1 MMTSPVHMLS
11 KQSHL
16 ILAAMFIAM
25 TSGLANAQPYPNK
38 VIRIIAPSSTGGGI
52 DAVAR
57 IVAEISPS
65 LGQQVIVDNR
75 PGANGMIGTDLVAKA
90 APDGYTLVVGFT
102 GAIAVNISLHNKL
115 PYDPVRDLTPVTQ
128 VTTSPML
135 IVAHPSVPVRSI
147 GDVIKL
153 EKLKPGVLTY
163 GTGGTGTGSHLT
175 MELLNMTAGTRLLH
189 VPYKGIGPA
198 ITDVL
203 GGQIMLMVSSPLSSQ
218 PYVKSGRLRGL
229 AVTSRTRTTVMPEIA
244 TMIESGFKDFESAS
258 WFGILAPAGT
268 PTAIVTRLNSEIGTL
283 LRRPEVRERIAR
295 TGSDPV
301 GNSPDEFGD
310 YIKSEIAKWAKVI
323 KAANIRVN

>member
-1 MMTSPVHMLS
+1 MTSPVCILS
-11 KQSHL
+11 KRLPL
-16 ILAAMFIAM
+16 ILAAAFAAMSSGHVIAQ
-25 TSGLANAQPYPNK
+25 LYPNK
-38 VIRIIAPSSTGGGI
+38 VIRIVAPSSTGGGI

-57 IVAEISPS
+57 IVAEISSS

-90 APDGYTLVVGFT
+90 TPDGYTLVVGFT
-102 GAIAVNISLHNKL
+102 GAIAVNISLYNKM

-128 VTTSPML
+128 VTKSPML
-135 IVAHPSVPVRSI
+135 IVAHPSVPVRNI

-153 EKLKPGVLTY
+153 EKLKPGALTY

-175 MELLNMTAGTRLLH
+175 MEMLNMTAGTRLLH

-198 ITDVL
+198 LTDVL

-229 AVTSRTRTTVMPEIA
+229 AVTSLSRTPVMPDVP
-244 TMIESGFKDFESAS
+244 TMIESGFKDFESSS

-268 PTAIVTRLNSEIGTL
+268 PTAIVTRLNSEIGSL
-283 LRRPEVRERIAR
+283 LRRPDIRERIAR

-301 GNSPDEFGD
+301 GNSSDEFGN

-323 KAANIRVN
+323 KTAKIRVN